1 MSQIE
6 KDLKSYI
13 HWCKVLNLVP
23 SEFKNLTIYCHMLK
37 HKRARI
43 NMCLSK

>member
-13 HWCKVLNLVP
+13 HWCKVFNLVP
-23 SEFKNLTIYCHMLK
+23 SEFKNLAIYCRMLK
-37 HKRARI
+37 RQKARI